1 MPERVVNIASEISEL
16 AAEKLR
22 QIQRVADST
31 KTLALNARIEAARA
45 GDEGRGFGVVAAE
58 VGEVA
63 GQVRVLSEGLT
74 EEMSPRIEELNVLGG
89 ELVAQ
94 IRGRRLADLALNA
107 VELIDRNL
115 YERTCDVR
123 WWATDSA
130 LVEACT
136 EPESAQ
142 RAAFASH
149 RLGVIL
155 DSYTVYLDLW
165 IADRNGRVLATGRP
179 ERYRQVMGASVA
191 GEPWFQRAMTTRDG
205 GDFAVD
211 DITTEHR
218 LDGAPVA
225 IYSTAIRAGGDRQ
238 GAVLGAL
245 GIFFDWG
252 PQAQA
257 IVDGLRLSDD
267 ERARTRALLLDAGG
281 RVIAASDRRGL
292 LTERLALRTDGRT
305 SGYYAD
311 GETVVGF
318 AHTPGYETYE
328 GLGWYGAI
336 VQGTAQRD

>member
-45 GDEGRGFGVVAAE
+45 GDQGRGFGVVAAE

-63 GQVRVLSEGLT
+63 GQVRALSE
-74 EEMSPRIEELNVLGG
+74 
-89 ELVAQ
+89 
-94 IRGRRLADLALNA
+94 
-107 VELIDRNL
+107 
-115 YERTCDVR
+115 
-123 WWATDSA
+123 
-130 LVEACT
+130 
-136 EPESAQ
+136 
-142 RAAFASH
+142 
-149 RLGVIL
+149 
-155 DSYTVYLDLW
+155 
-165 IADRNGRVLATGRP
+165 
-179 ERYRQVMGASVA
+179 
-191 GEPWFQRAMTTRDG
+191 
-205 GDFAVD
+205 
-211 DITTEHR
+211 
-218 LDGAPVA
+218 
-225 IYSTAIRAGGDRQ
+225 TAIRAGGDRQ

-267 ERARTRALLLDAGG
+267 ERTRTRALLLDAHG

-305 SGYYAD
+305 SGYYAE
-311 GETVVGF
+311 GQNVVGF